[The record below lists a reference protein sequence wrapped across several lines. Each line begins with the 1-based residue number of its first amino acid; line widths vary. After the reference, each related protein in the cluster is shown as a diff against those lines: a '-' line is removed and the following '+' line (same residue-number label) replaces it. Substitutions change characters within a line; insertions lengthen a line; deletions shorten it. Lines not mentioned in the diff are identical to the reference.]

1 MVFLTGNS
9 LYYKYILLL
18 FTKSQPYDYGSVMH
32 YSKKAFTKNGM
43 LTIVP
48 KPNPNVELG
57 QRIGLSDI
65 DKQEL
70 LAVYK

>member
-1 MVFLTGNS
+1 
-9 LYYKYILLL
+9 
-18 FTKSQPYDYGSVMH
+18 MH